1 MRLQA
6 KSVTQKKWRLF
17 YGLPTNAASIRILL
31 SGVKQYVVWRFSKTT
46 QERGAQTAMATP
58 KDGRLLLCELMPL
71 V

>member
-31 SGVKQYVVWRFSKTT
+31 SGVKQYVV
-46 QERGAQTAMATP
+46 
-58 KDGRLLLCELMPL
+58 
-71 V
+71 